1 MKTEIMY
8 ATTCKLTIYFTD
20 GEFASSEW
28 REEYQSL
35 KDALETAKFIIEDSY
50 SWPYALVSEI
60 IIWDVGTGEIL
71 AQCSPDS
78 NREEDE
84 TPYDEWDD
92 GDRWDLECG
101 FDPYLG
107 CYTDDC

>member
-8 ATTCKLTIYFTD
+8 ATTCKLTLYFSD
-20 GEFASSEW
+20 SDFASAEW
-28 REEYQSL
+28 RDEYKSL
-35 KDALETAKFIIEDSY
+35 KDAMEMAKDIIDSRFY
-50 SWPYALVSEI
+50 DSVSEI
-60 IIWDVGTGEIL
+60 IIWDTNTGEIL

-78 NREEDE
+78 NKEENDE
-84 TPYDEWDD
+84 SPYDEWDD

-101 FDPYLG
+101 FDPYMG

>member
-8 ATTCKLTIYFTD
+8 ATTCKLTIYFAD
-20 GEFASSEW
+20 GDYESSEW
-28 REEYQSL
+28 REEYKSL
-35 KDALETAKFIIEDSY
+35 KDAIEMARTIIDSWY
-50 SWPYALVSEI
+50 YNSVSEI
-60 IIWDVGTGEIL
+60 IIWDANTGEIL

-78 NREEDE
+78 NKEENDE

-92 GDRWDLECG
+92 GDSWDLECG
-101 FDPYLG
+101 FDPYMG